1 MRISLLTT
9 IAAAALIAG
18 AGLATAQTNIPG
30 STKTAQHSSQ
40 RRPTEPQS
48 IRVAQAQDQ
57 SGATEQKEQ
66 PSDESGAMDKTPSQ
80 GRSAA
85 EQKENPYGG
94 PGAMEREQR
103 SGQPGA
109 TEKAPSQ
116 GRSAAGQ
123 KEHPY
128 GGAGA
133 MEKEHGTRQPGA
145 MEKGPTQGRSAAE
158 ERGYRSH
165 ERGAMQGPAEG
176 RSAQQNRGRITE
188 QRSVAPVNLSS
199 TQKTEIHRVIT
210 GPNIHRIGHVNFS
223 LAVGTAIPSTVRVYP
238 VPERIVRIIPE
249 YRGFDYIVVRNEL
262 VIIDPATLQIVAI
275 LPA

>member
-18 AGLATAQTNIPG
+18 AGLAAAQTNIPG

-40 RRPTEPQS
+40 RRATERQS
-48 IRVAQAQDQ
+48 SMVAQAEDQ

-66 PSDESGAMDKTPSQ
+66 PSDESGAMEKTPSQGRSSVEQKEQPYGEPGAMEKEHRSGQPGAMENAPSQ

-85 EQKENPYGG
+85 EQKEHPYGG
-94 PGAMEREQR
+94 P
-103 SGQPGA
+103 
-109 TEKAPSQ
+109 
-116 GRSAAGQ
+116 
-123 KEHPY
+123 
-128 GGAGA
+128 GA

-199 TQKTEIHRVIT
+199 SQKTEIHRVIT
-210 GPNIHRIGHVNFS
+210 GPNIHRVGHVNFS
-223 LAVGTAIPSTVRVYP
+223 LAVGTAIPRTVQVYP